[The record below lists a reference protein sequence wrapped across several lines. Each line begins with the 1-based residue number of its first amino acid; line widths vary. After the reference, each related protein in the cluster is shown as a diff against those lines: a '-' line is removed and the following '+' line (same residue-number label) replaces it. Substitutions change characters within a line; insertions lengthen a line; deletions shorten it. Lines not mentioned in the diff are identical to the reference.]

1 MCLTKYYSD
10 GQIKE
15 DEMGMACGTYE
26 GVGGGENAHSFGAD
40 RLDHTGIGG
49 SVMVRQVLQN

>member
-1 MCLTKYYSD
+1 
-10 GQIKE
+10 
-15 DEMGMACGTYE
+15 MGMACGTYE